1 MVTFN
6 FETRKMALLS
16 IKTNEQFGHLKFR
29 YNVANNA
36 GFFNG
41 GKKKPSTDLLQTL

>member
-16 IKTNEQFGHLKFR
+16 IKTNEQFGNFKFR
-29 YNVANNA
+29 HNVGNNT

-41 GKKKPSTDLLQTL
+41 GKKKPSTGL